1 MGQLAYDRKTGQ
13 IVEAFSLSDEAW
25 AISCAAPRGTL
36 LMPVSSWPAV
46 PKTSIR
52 GLRFF
57 AHHPGFTGILPK
69 PESYAHTRLKI
80 DVVKVA
86 RALGYH
92 AEMEVCGSDPDGA
105 EWRADVL
112 VTSPEGRRTAFEIQL
127 SSQHLCDFRA
137 RTERYQRSSIECCW
151 LISEKPVGT
160 RLSKAL
166 VHENKNY
173 YQTHGEFQSDAEDL
187 MLLGVQL
194 MNKETYPDEPPH
206 LRFSRGPEMHRLPIP
221 VAIQGIM
228 TGIPQWRRPRW
239 HWGQPS

>member
-1 MGQLAYDRKTGQ
+1 MGQLAYEGKTGQ
-13 IVEAFSLSDEAW
+13 IVESFSLSDEAW
-25 AISCAAPRGTL
+25 AIFCAAPRGTL

-57 AHHPGFTGILPK
+57 AHHRGYTGIPPK

-80 DVVKVA
+80 DVVKAA
-86 RALGYH
+86 RALGYQ
-92 AEMEVCGSDPDGA
+92 AEMEVCGSDPVGD

-112 VTSPEGRRTAFEIQL
+112 VTSPEGRRMAFEIQL

-151 LISEKPVGT
+151 IISEKLVAI
-160 RLSKAL
+160 RLMKAL
-166 VHENKNY
+166 VYENRNY
-173 YQTHGEFQSDAEDL
+173 YLPHGELQADTEDL

-194 MNKETYPDEPPH
+194 TNKETYPDEPPH
-206 LRFSRGPEMHRLPIP
+206 LRFSRGSEQRLLPIH
-221 VAIQGIM
+221 VAIKGIM

-239 HWGQPS
+239 YWGQTS